1 MKNNVYWF
9 VPGEQT
15 EGRYKYCDESFD
27 FNKKITRAGSER
39 RGEESAWSVDLNI
52 RSCLPSDSHSI
63 LNGSLI
69 AIIVLPA
76 CLGVLWLSV
85 DPHEDISANLLFT
98 VAAVFPIVGV
108 SETNERAGG
117 GQASRACNYNYRLS

>member
-1 MKNNVYWF
+1 M
-9 VPGEQT
+9 
-15 EGRYKYCDESFD
+15 
-27 FNKKITRAGSER
+27 
-39 RGEESAWSVDLNI
+39 
-52 RSCLPSDSHSI
+52 PSDSHSI

-76 CLGVLWLSV
+76 CLGVLCLSV

-98 VAAVFPIVGV
+98 VAAVLPIVGV

-117 GQASRACNYNYRLS
+117 GQDSWACNYNYRLS